1 MRDETRM
8 LLDSVG
14 RLFEDHCTKE
24 VADRAE
30 AGIFPDAL
38 WRAVSET
45 GVPLAALPES
55 AGGADAEWSDLFAVL
70 RVAGR
75 FAAPIP
81 LAETML
87 AAWVASS
94 AGLQISEQ
102 PMTVGPVR
110 LGDRLTLERDGN
122 GWRLSGRASR
132 LPWAAQAGRIVL
144 LADGPDGE
152 MAVALEGTPGSS
164 ARGQAAGAELT
175 PGRNMAGEPRDT
187 LDFAGLRVA
196 GDAVAAVARGIDR
209 AAVYRRGA
217 LARAVLMAGA
227 LERALDTAVTYAGER
242 KQFGR
247 PIAKFQAVQ
256 QQLAV
261 MAGQV
266 AAAGAAADAG
276 IEAMSRDDPAM
287 EEFLIAIAKTRV
299 GDAATIASEIAHQ
312 VHGAIGFTKEYSLQL
327 STRRLW
333 SWRDEFGGDA
343 EWAARVGAFVCARG
357 ADALWP
363 TLTDG

>member
-8 LLDSVG
+8 LLESMG
-14 RLFEDHCTKE
+14 RLLEDHCTKA
-24 VADRAE
+24 VADAAE
-30 AGIFPDAL
+30 AGTFPRAL
-38 WRAVSET
+38 WQAVSES
-45 GVPLAALPES
+45 GVPL
-55 AGGADAEWSDLFAVL
+55 GGVTDSGVDWSDLYAVL

-81 LAETML
+81 LAESML
-87 AAWVASS
+87 AAWIASS
-94 AGLQISEQ
+94 AGLEVTDK

-110 LGDRLTLERDGN
+110 ADDRLTLERDGN
-122 GWRLSGRASR
+122 GWRLFGRAGR
-132 LPWAAQAGRIVL
+132 LPWATDAARIVL

-152 MAVALEGTPGSS
+152 AAVALDGTMS
-164 ARGQAAGAELT
+164 AEVAV
-175 PGRNMAGEPRDT
+175 GRNMAGEARDT
-187 LDFAGLRVA
+187 LNFSGLRVA
-196 GDAVAAVARGIDR
+196 GDAVARPASGVDR
-209 AAVYRRGA
+209 AALYRRGA

-227 LERALDTAVTYAGER
+227 MERALDTAVTYAGER

-247 PIAKFQAVQ
+247 PIGKFQAVQ
-256 QQLAV
+256 QNLAV

-276 IEAMSRDDPAM
+276 VDALSVEDPARQ
-287 EEFLIAIAKTRV
+287 EFLIAIAKTRV
-299 GDAATIASEIAHQ
+299 GDAATLAAEIAHQ

-333 SWRDEFGGDA
+333 SWRDEFGSDT
-343 EWAARVGAFVCARG
+343 EWAAKVGRYACAQG

-363 TLTDG
+363 TLTDA

>member
-8 LLDSVG
+8 LLDSMS
-14 RLFEDHCTKE
+14 RLFEDHCTKA
-24 VADRAE
+24 VADAAE
-30 AGIFPDAL
+30 TGTFPDAL
-38 WRAVSET
+38 WHAVSET
-45 GVPLAALPES
+45 GVPLAALPEQ
-55 AGGADAEWSDLFAVL
+55 AGGADAEWSDLYAAL

-94 AGLQISEQ
+94 AGLEISEQ

-110 LGDRLTLERDGN
+110 ADDRLTLERDGN

-132 LPWAAQAGRIVL
+132 LPWATNAARIVL

-152 MAVALEGTPGSS
+152 MAVSLDGV
-164 ARGQAAGAELT
+164 AGAEVAT
-175 PGRNMAGEPRDT
+175 GHNMAGEPRDT
-187 LDFAGLRVA
+187 LSFAWLRVA
-196 GDAVAAVARGIDR
+196 GDAVARAATGVDR
-209 AAVYRRGA
+209 AALYRRGA

-227 LERALDTAVTYAGER
+227 MERALDTAVTYAGER

-266 AAAGAAADAG
+266 AAAGAAADVG
-276 IEAMSRDDPAM
+276 VEALSLDDPARQ
-287 EEFLIAIAKTRV
+287 EFLIAIAKTRV
-299 GDAATIASEIAHQ
+299 GDAATLASEIAHQ

-333 SWRDEFGGDA
+333 SWRDEFGGDT
-343 EWAARVGAFVCARG
+343 EWAARVGAYVCAGG

>member
-8 LLDSVG
+8 LLESMN
-14 RLFEDHCTKE
+14 RLFEDHCTKA
-24 VADRAE
+24 VADGAE
-30 AGIFPDAL
+30 TGTFPTAL
-38 WRAVSET
+38 WQAVSET

-55 AGGADAEWSDLFAVL
+55 AGGADAEWSDLYAVL

-87 AAWVASS
+87 AAWVASA
-94 AGLQISEQ
+94 AGLEVSEQ

-110 LGDRLTLERDGN
+110 ADDRLTLERDGN

-132 LPWAAQAGRIVL
+132 LPWAMVAARVVL
-144 LADGPDGE
+144 LADGPDGV
-152 MAVALEGTPGSS
+152 MAVALDG
-164 ARGQAAGAELT
+164 AAGAEVT
-175 PGRNMAGEPRDT
+175 AGRNMAGEPRDT
-187 LDFAGLRVA
+187 LSFSALRVA
-196 GDAVAAVARGIDR
+196 GDAVAPTATGVDRGEL
-209 AAVYRRGA
+209 YRRGA

-227 LERALDTAVTYAGER
+227 MERALDTAVTYAGER

-247 PIAKFQAVQ
+247 PIGKFQAVQ
-256 QQLAV
+256 QNLAV

-276 IEAMSRDDPAM
+276 VEALSINDPAKQ
-287 EEFLIAIAKTRV
+287 EFLIAIAKTRV
-299 GDAATIASEIAHQ
+299 GDAATLASEIAHQ

-333 SWRDEFGGDA
+333 SWRDEFGGEA
-343 EWAARVGAFVCARG
+343 EWAAKVGAYVCARG

-363 TLTDG
+363 TLTDS

>member
-8 LLDSVG
+8 LLESVG
-14 RLFEDHCTKE
+14 RLFGDHCTKD

-30 AGIFPDAL
+30 TGIFPDAL
-38 WRAVSET
+38 WHALSET

-87 AAWVASS
+87 AAWVASA
-94 AGLQISEQ
+94 AGLPVSER

-110 LGDRLTLERDGN
+110 ADDQLTLARDGN
-122 GWRLSGRASR
+122 GWRLIGRASR
-132 LPWAAQAGRIVL
+132 LPWAAQAGQIVL
-144 LADGPDGE
+144 VADGPDGE
-152 MAVALEGTPGSS
+152 MAVALEGASG
-164 ARGQAAGAELT
+164 GELA

-187 LDFAGLRVA
+187 LNFAAVRVA
-196 GDAVAAVARGIDR
+196 GDAVAPVGRGVDR
-209 AAVYRRGA
+209 AALYRRGS

-227 LERALDTAVTYAGER
+227 MERALDTAVSYAGER

-247 PIAKFQAVQ
+247 QIGKFQAVQ

-276 IEAMSRDDPAM
+276 IEALSLGDPAM
-287 EEFLIAIAKTRV
+287 EEFMVAIAKTRV
-299 GDAATIASEIAHQ
+299 GDAATLASEIAHQ

-333 SWRDEFGGDA
+333 SWRDEFGGEM
-343 EWAARVGAFVCARG
+343 EWAAKVGAFVCARG

>member
-1 MRDETRM
+1 
-8 LLDSVG
+8 
-14 RLFEDHCTKE
+14 

-30 AGIFPDAL
+30 TGTFPDAL
-38 WRAVSET
+38 WQAISET

-75 FAAPIP
+75 FATPIP

-87 AAWVASS
+87 AAWVASAS
-94 AGLQISEQ
+94 GLPISEQ

-110 LGDRLTLERDGN
+110 ADDRLTLKRDGN

-132 LPWAAQAGRIVL
+132 VPWAAQAGRIVL

-152 MAVALEGTPGSS
+152 MVVALDG
-164 ARGQAAGAELT
+164 AAGAEVS

-187 LDFAGLRVA
+187 LDFAGLQLA
-196 GDAVAAVARGIDR
+196 GDAVAPVAHGVDR
-209 AAVYRRGA
+209 AAVPGEGM
-217 LARAVLMAGA
+217 ARATLMAGA
-227 LERALDTAVTYAGER
+227 MERALDTAVTYAGER

-266 AAAGAAADAG
+266 AAAGAVADAG
-276 IEAMSRDDPAM
+276 IEALSRNDPAM
-287 EEFLIAIAKTRV
+287 EEFLIAIAKTR
-299 GDAATIASEIAHQ
+299 DAATLASEIAHQ

-333 SWRDEFGGDA
+333 AWRDEFGGDT
-343 EWAARVGAFVCARG
+343 EWAACRCLRLARG
-357 ADALWP
+357 GDALWP
-363 TLTDG
+363 TLTDA

>member
-8 LLDSVG
+8 LLESMG
-14 RLFEDHCTKE
+14 RLFEDHCTKA
-24 VADRAE
+24 VADAAE
-30 AGIFPDAL
+30 AGTFPDAL

-45 GVPLAALPES
+45 GVPLAALPEH
-55 AGGADAEWSDLFAVL
+55 AGGADAEWLDLYAAL

-94 AGLQISEQ
+94 AGLEISEQ

-110 LGDRLTLERDGN
+110 ADDRLTLERDGN

-132 LPWAAQAGRIVL
+132 LPWATSAGRIVL

-152 MAVALEGTPGSS
+152 MAVSLDGV
-164 ARGQAAGAELT
+164 AGVDVAT
-175 PGRNMAGEPRDT
+175 GRNMAGEPRDT
-187 LDFAGLRVA
+187 LNFSGLRVA
-196 GDAVAAVARGIDR
+196 GDAVAAAAAGVDR
-209 AAVYRRGA
+209 AALYRRGA

-227 LERALDTAVTYAGER
+227 MERALDTAVTYAGER

-266 AAAGAAADAG
+266 AAAGAAADVG
-276 IEAMSRDDPAM
+276 VEALSLDDPARQ
-287 EEFLIAIAKTRV
+287 EFLIAIAKTRV
-299 GDAATIASEIAHQ
+299 GDAATLASEIAHQ

-333 SWRDEFGGDA
+333 SWRDEFGGDT
-343 EWAARVGAFVCARG
+343 EWAARVGAYVCAGG

>member
-1 MRDETRM
+1 MTMREETRM
-8 LLDSVG
+8 LLESVG
-14 RLFEDHCTKE
+14 RLFEDHCTRE

-30 AGIFPDAL
+30 AGVFPDAL
-38 WRAVSET
+38 WRAMSET

-110 LGDRLTLERDGN
+110 AGDRLDLERDGN

-132 LPWAAQAGRIVL
+132 LPWAAQVERIVL
-144 LADGPDGE
+144 LAEGPDGE
-152 MAVALEGTPGSS
+152 MVVVLDGE
-164 ARGQAAGAELT
+164 GAELER
-175 PGRNMAGEPRDT
+175 GRNMAGEPRDT
-187 LDFAGLRVA
+187 LGFRGLRVA
-196 GDAVAAVARGIDR
+196 GDAVAPVARGIDR

-276 IEAMSRDDPAM
+276 IEGLSCDDAAM
-287 EEFLIAIAKTRV
+287 EEFLIAVAKTRV
-299 GDAATIASEIAHQ
+299 GDAATLASEIAHQ

-333 SWRDEFGGDA
+333 SWRDEFGGDT
-343 EWAARVGAFVCARG
+343 EWASRVGAFICARG

>member
-8 LLDSVG
+8 LLESMG
-14 RLFEDHCTKE
+14 RLFEDHCTKA
-24 VADRAE
+24 VADAAE
-30 AGIFPDAL
+30 TGVFPDAL
-38 WRAVSET
+38 WHALSES
-45 GVPLAALPES
+45 GVPLAGMVDS
-55 AGGADAEWSDLFAVL
+55 GVEWSDLYAVL

-75 FAAPIP
+75 FAAPVP
-81 LAETML
+81 LAESML
-87 AAWVASS
+87 AAWVASG
-94 AGLQISEQ
+94 AGLEVTDQ

-110 LGDRLTLERDGN
+110 AADKLTLVRDGN
-122 GWRLSGRASR
+122 GWRLTGRASR
-132 LPWAAQAGRIVL
+132 LPWGAQAGKIVL
-144 LADGPDGE
+144 LADGPNGE
-152 MAVALEGTPGSS
+152 MVVMLDGV
-164 ARGQAAGAELT
+164 AGAELA

-187 LDFAGLRVA
+187 LTFTGQRVA
-196 GDAVAAVARGIDR
+196 GDAAAPALSGVDR
-209 AAVYRRGA
+209 AALYRRGA

-227 LERALDTAVTYAGER
+227 LERALDTAVAYAGER

-256 QQLAV
+256 QNLAV

-276 IEAMSRDDPAM
+276 VEALSCDDPAKQ
-287 EEFLIAIAKTRV
+287 EFLIAIAKTRV
-299 GDAATIASEIAHQ
+299 GDAATLAGEIAHQ

-333 SWRDEFGGDA
+333 SWRDEFGGDT
-343 EWAARVGAFVCARG
+343 EWAARVGAIICARG

-363 TLTDG
+363 TLTEA

>member
-8 LLDSVG
+8 LLESMG
-14 RLFEDHCTKE
+14 RLFEDHCTKA
-24 VADRAE
+24 VADSAE
-30 AGIFPDAL
+30 AGTFPAAL
-38 WRAVSET
+38 WQAVSET
-45 GVPLAALPES
+45 GVPMGAV
-55 AGGADAEWSDLFAVL
+55 AGSEVEWSDLYAVL

-94 AGLQISEQ
+94 AGLEVSEQ
-102 PMTVGPVR
+102 AMTVGPVR
-110 LGDRLTLERDGN
+110 SDDRLTLERDGN

-132 LPWAAQAGRIVL
+132 LPWATNAAKIVL
-144 LADGPDGE
+144 LADGPDGA
-152 MAVALEGTPGSS
+152 MAVSLDG
-164 ARGQAAGAELT
+164 AAGADLS

-187 LDFAGLRVA
+187 LSFAALRVA
-196 GDAVAAVARGIDR
+196 GDAVAPAASGVDR
-209 AAVYRRGA
+209 AALYRRGA

-227 LERALDTAVTYAGER
+227 MERALDTAVTYAGER

-247 PIAKFQAVQ
+247 PIGKFQAVQ
-256 QQLAV
+256 QNLAV

-276 IEAMSRDDPAM
+276 IEALSIDDPAKQ
-287 EEFLIAIAKTRV
+287 EFLVAIAKTRV

-333 SWRDEFGGDA
+333 SWRDEFGGDT
-343 EWAARVGAFVCARG
+343 EWAAKVGAYVCAGG

-363 TLTDG
+363 TLTDA

>member
-8 LLDSVG
+8 LLESIG
-14 RLFEDHCTKE
+14 RLFEDHCTRQ
-24 VADRAE
+24 VADAAE

-38 WRAVSET
+38 WQAVSGT
-45 GVPLAALPES
+45 GVPLAGVIDSEV
-55 AGGADAEWSDLFAVL
+55 EWSDLYAVL

-75 FAAPIP
+75 YAAPIP

-87 AAWVASS
+87 AAWMASS
-94 AGLQISEQ
+94 AGFDVTEQ

-110 LGDRLTLERDGN
+110 AGERLTLQRDGN
-122 GWRLSGRASR
+122 GWRLFGRASR
-132 LPWAAQAGRIVL
+132 VPWGRQAGRVVL
-144 LADGPDGE
+144 LATDPDGNS
-152 MAVALEGTPGSS
+152 MVVFGDGVQGARLPDGGS
-164 ARGQAAGAELT
+164 
-175 PGRNMAGEPRDT
+175 NMAGEPRDT
-187 LDFAGLRVA
+187 YEFVGLGLSGNEVAPAGPGV
-196 GDAVAAVARGIDR
+196 DQAAL
-209 AAVYRRGA
+209 YRRGA
-217 LARAVLMAGA
+217 LARAVMMAGA
-227 LERALDTAVTYAGER
+227 MERALDTAVNYAQER

-247 PIAKFQAVQ
+247 PIAKFQAIQ

-261 MAGQV
+261 IAGQV

-276 IEAMSRDDPAM
+276 VEALPA
-287 EEFLIAIAKTRV
+287 ENPARQEFLIAVAKTRV
-299 GDAATIASEIAHQ
+299 GDAATLASEIAHQ

-333 SWRDEFGGDA
+333 SWRDEFGGEA
-343 EWAARVGAFVCARG
+343 EWAARAGAYVCSRG

>member
-8 LLDSVG
+8 LLESMG
-14 RLFEDHCTKE
+14 RLFEDHCTKA
-24 VADRAE
+24 VADSAE
-30 AGIFPDAL
+30 AGTFPAAL
-38 WRAVSET
+38 WQAVSDT
-45 GVPLAALPES
+45 GVPLGAV
-55 AGGADAEWSDLFAVL
+55 AGSEVEWSDLYAVL

-87 AAWVASS
+87 AAWVASA
-94 AGLQISEQ
+94 AGLEVSEQ
-102 PMTVGPVR
+102 VMTVGPVR
-110 LGDRLTLERDGN
+110 SDDRLTLERDGN

-132 LPWAAQAGRIVL
+132 LPWATSAAKIVL
-144 LADGPDGE
+144 LADGPDGV
-152 MAVALEGTPGSS
+152 MAVALDGT
-164 ARGQAAGAELT
+164 AGADVVA
-175 PGRNMAGEPRDT
+175 GRNMAGEPRDT
-187 LDFAGLRVA
+187 LSLCGLQVP
-196 GDAVAAVARGIDR
+196 GDAVAPAALGVDR
-209 AAVYRRGA
+209 AALYRRGA

-227 LERALDTAVTYAGER
+227 MERALDTAVTYAGER

-247 PIAKFQAVQ
+247 PIGKFQAVQ
-256 QQLAV
+256 QNLAV

-276 IEAMSRDDPAM
+276 IEALSIDDPAKQ
-287 EEFLIAIAKTRV
+287 EFLVAIAKTRV

-333 SWRDEFGGDA
+333 SWRDEFGGDT
-343 EWAARVGAFVCARG
+343 EWAAKVGAYVCALG
-357 ADALWP
+357 GDALWP
-363 TLTDG
+363 TLTDA

>member
-8 LLDSVG
+8 LLESMS
-14 RLFEDHCTKE
+14 RLFEDHCTKT
-24 VADRAE
+24 VADAAE
-30 AGIFPDAL
+30 AGTFPGAL

-55 AGGADAEWSDLFAVL
+55 AGGADAEWSDLYAVL

-94 AGLQISEQ
+94 AGLEVSEQ

-110 LGDRLTLERDGN
+110 TDDQLTLERDGN
-122 GWRLSGRASR
+122 GWRLSGLVSR
-132 LPWAAQAGRIVL
+132 LPWATDAGRIVL
-144 LADGPDGE
+144 LADGPDGA
-152 MAVALEGTPGSS
+152 MAVALDG
-164 ARGQAAGAELT
+164 AGAHVA

-187 LDFAGLRVA
+187 LSFAGLRVA
-196 GDAVAAVARGIDR
+196 GDAVAASPIDR
-209 AAVYRRGA
+209 AALYRRGA

-227 LERALDTAVTYAGER
+227 MERALDTAVTYAGER

-247 PIAKFQAVQ
+247 PIGKFQAVQ
-256 QQLAV
+256 QNLAI

-276 IEAMSRDDPAM
+276 VEALTVDDAARQ
-287 EEFLIAIAKTRV
+287 EFLIAIAKTRV
-299 GDAATIASEIAHQ
+299 GEAATIASEIAHQ

-343 EWAARVGAFVCARG
+343 EWAAKVGAYVCAGG

>member
-8 LLDSVG
+8 LLESVS
-14 RLFEDHCTKE
+14 RLFEDHCAKD

-30 AGIFPDAL
+30 AGTFPGEL
-38 WRAVSET
+38 WRAVSDT

-94 AGLQISEQ
+94 AGLPITEQ

-110 LGDRLTLERDGN
+110 SADRLTLERDGN
-122 GWRLSGRASR
+122 GWRLSGRAGR

-144 LADGPDGE
+144 LADGPEGE
-152 MAVALEGTPGSS
+152 MAVALDDTS
-164 ARGQAAGAELT
+164 GADLA

-187 LDFAGLRVA
+187 LAFAGFRVA
-196 GDAVAAVARGIDR
+196 GDAAAPVAKGIDR

-261 MAGQV
+261 MAGLV
-266 AAAGAAADAG
+266 AAAGAAADVG
-276 IEAMSRDDPAM
+276 IEALAHDDPAM
-287 EEFLIAIAKTRV
+287 EAFLIAVAKTRV
-299 GDAATIASEIAHQ
+299 GDAATLASEIAHQ

-327 STRRLW
+327 RTRRLW
-333 SWRDEFGGDA
+333 SWRDEFGGDT
-343 EWAARVGAFVCARG
+343 EWAARVGAFVCAGG
-357 ADALWP
+357 ADGLWP
-363 TLTDG
+363 TLTD

>member
-1 MRDETRM
+1 MTMRDETRM
-8 LLDSVG
+8 LLESVG

-24 VADRAE
+24 VADKAE
-30 AGIFPDAL
+30 AGVFPDAL
-38 WRAVSET
+38 WQAVSET

-55 AGGADAEWSDLFAVL
+55 AGGADAEWSDLYAVL

-87 AAWVASS
+87 AAWVAAA
-94 AGLQISEQ
+94 AGLKVSEG
-102 PMTVGPVR
+102 PMTVGPV
-110 LGDRLTLERDGN
+110 GADDRLTLERDGN
-122 GWRLSGRASR
+122 GWRLTGRASR
-132 LPWAAQAGRIVL
+132 LPWAKQAEQVVL
-144 LADGPDGE
+144 ITDGPDGE
-152 MAVALEGTPGSS
+152 MVVTFGNGVEGAVPST
-164 ARGQAAGAELT
+164 
-175 PGRNMAGEPRDT
+175 GRNMAGEPRDT
-187 LDFAGLRVA
+187 LDFTGLGLAGNVVA
-196 GDAVAAVARGIDR
+196 PIGRGVDR
-209 AAVYRRGA
+209 AALYRRGA
-217 LARAVLMAGA
+217 LARAVMMAGA
-227 LERALDTAVTYAGER
+227 MERALDTAVAYAGER

-256 QQLAV
+256 QNLAV

-276 IEAMSRDDPAM
+276 VEALSLDDPAM
-287 EEFLIAIAKTRV
+287 QEFLIAIAKTRV
-299 GDAATIASEIAHQ
+299 GDAATLASEIAHQ

-333 SWRDEFGGDA
+333 SWRDEFGGEVD
-343 EWAARVGAFVCARG
+343 WAARVGAFVCARG

>member
-8 LLDSVG
+8 LLESMD

-30 AGIFPDAL
+30 AGVFPDAL

-45 GVPLAALPES
+45 GVPLAVLPEA
-55 AGGADAEWSDLFAVL
+55 AGGADAEWSDLYAVL

-75 FAAPIP
+75 YAAPIP

-87 AAWVASS
+87 AAWLAGS
-94 AGLQISEQ
+94 AGLAVSEQ

-110 LGDRLTLERDGN
+110 IDDRLTLVRDGN
-122 GWRLSGRASR
+122 GWRLSGLASR
-132 LPWAAQAGRIVL
+132 LPWAAQVGRIVL
-144 LADGPDGE
+144 IAEGPHGA
-152 MAVALEGTPGSS
+152 MAVSLEGPGS
-164 ARGQAAGAELT
+164 AELVG
-175 PGRNMAGEPRDT
+175 GRNMAGEPRDT
-187 LDFAGLRVA
+187 LRFGELWVE
-196 GDAVAAVARGIDR
+196 GDAVAPLVSGVDR
-209 AAVYRRGA
+209 AALYRRGA

-227 LERALDTAVTYAGER
+227 MERALDTAVRYAGER

-276 IEAMSRDDPAM
+276 VEALALDDP
-287 EEFLIAIAKTRV
+287 ERQEFLIAIAKTRV
-299 GDAATIASEIAHQ
+299 GDAATLASEIAHQ

-333 SWRDEFGGDA
+333 SWRDEFGGDT

-357 ADALWP
+357 GEALWP
-363 TLTDG
+363 TLTEG

>member
-8 LLDSVG
+8 LLESMG
-14 RLFEDHCTKE
+14 RLFEDHCTKA
-24 VADRAE
+24 VADAAE
-30 AGIFPDAL
+30 AGTFPDAL

-45 GVPLAALPES
+45 GVPLAALPEH
-55 AGGADAEWSDLFAVL
+55 AGGADAEWSDLYAAL

-94 AGLQISEQ
+94 AGLEISEQ

-110 LGDRLTLERDGN
+110 ADDRLTLERDGN

-132 LPWAAQAGRIVL
+132 LPWATSAGRIVL

-152 MAVALEGTPGSS
+152 MAVSLDGV
-164 ARGQAAGAELT
+164 AGVDVAT
-175 PGRNMAGEPRDT
+175 GRNMAGEPRDT
-187 LDFAGLRVA
+187 LNFSGLRVA
-196 GDAVAAVARGIDR
+196 GDAVAAAAAGVDR
-209 AAVYRRGA
+209 AALYRRGA

-227 LERALDTAVTYAGER
+227 MERALDTAVTYAGER

-266 AAAGAAADAG
+266 AAAGAAADVG
-276 IEAMSRDDPAM
+276 VEALSLDDPARQ
-287 EEFLIAIAKTRV
+287 EFLIAIAKIRV
-299 GDAATIASEIAHQ
+299 GDAATLASEIAHQ

-333 SWRDEFGGDA
+333 SWRDEFGGDT
-343 EWAARVGAFVCARG
+343 EWAARVGAYVCAGG